1 MAMTNKVVH
10 EFVRWSG
17 EECMDDELLLIDKY
31 GDCTVIKDGKVIYH
45 NEELNTKIYKIL
57 EEIRWSKILWKL
69 PISIELGINLESHEI
84 ITIHIEYDSSS
95 TN

>member
-1 MAMTNKVVH
+1 MTNKVTH
-10 EFVRWSG
+10 EFVRWYG
-17 EECMDDELLLIDKY
+17 EECMDNELLLVDKY
-31 GDCTVIKDGKVIYH
+31 GDCTTIEYGKVIYH
-45 NEELNTKIYKIL
+45 DNELDTKIYKTL
-57 EEIRWSKILWKL
+57 EEIRQSKTLWKF